1 MVVAYSHRV
10 ATRVRCRGRAPHRH
24 VRRTRPGCILEIPAE
39 YDDFDG
45 EIEEY
50 LQTDRTL

>member
-10 ATRVRCRGRAPHRH
+10 ATRVRFRVLAPHRH
-24 VRRTRPGCILEIPAE
+24 GHHTHHGYTLESPAE